1 LVSDFKERVKT
12 PSKKKTISQINT
24 ILRFSIWM
32 CIGISGLLITVCAA
46 AYISNSAVFHVKHI
60 NIKGNVHVRAD
71 EVLTLLNIEQGD
83 NILSWNMN
91 KARKRLQNHPWIKDV
106 SISRSFV
113 PASVDVEIVEHKP
126 KATLLLK
133 DRPYLISEE
142 GHVFISSPDAFNG
155 LVISA
160 KDYTQQDMK
169 QGLDQV
175 LNYAIDAATLVQSK
189 GLQVSNV
196 LIEPGGII
204 ALRLKNGITLT
215 TFGQMT
221 PIKVAMAIKTITK
234 LNPPEGSVMDL
245 RCDDK
250 IVLRNRGVHGSQ
262 G

>member
-1 LVSDFKERVKT
+1 
-12 PSKKKTISQINT
+12 
-24 ILRFSIWM
+24 
-32 CIGISGLLITVCAA
+32 
-46 AYISNSAVFHVKHI
+46 
-60 NIKGNVHVRAD
+60 
-71 EVLTLLNIEQGD
+71 
-83 NILSWNMN
+83 
-91 KARKRLQNHPWIKDV
+91 
-106 SISRSFV
+106 
-113 PASVDVEIVEHKP
+113 
-126 KATLLLK
+126 
-133 DRPYLISEE
+133 
-142 GHVFISSPDAFNG
+142 VFISSPDAYNG

-160 KDYTQQDMK
+160 TDYPQQDMK
-169 QGLDQV
+169 QGLGQV

-204 ALRLKNGITLT
+204 ALRLTNGITLT

-221 PIKVAMAIKTITK
+221 PMKVAMAVKTIAK

>member
-1 LVSDFKERVKT
+1 MVSDFKERVKT
-12 PSKKKTISQINT
+12 SSPKKTISQINT
-24 ILRFSIWM
+24 VLRFFIWV
-32 CIGISGLLITVCAA
+32 CIAISGLLITICTVV
-46 AYISNSAVFHVKHI
+46 YVSNSAVFHVKHI
-60 NIKGNVHVRAD
+60 TIKGNVHVKAD
-71 EVLTLLNIEQGD
+71 EVLTLLDIEQGD

-142 GHVFISSPDAFNG
+142 GHVFISSPDAYNG
-155 LVISA
+155 LVVNA

-189 GLQVSNV
+189 GLQVSDV

-221 PIKVAMAIKTITK
+221 PIKVTMAIKTIMK